1 MHDWPRDCASGRRAL
16 LHLLLL
22 AGFCMAAGT
31 AVRADAADAPRELHG
46 MADAFAAPGIALAW
60 GVVRGA
66 SEATTTVVV
75 RIVTDPTKYG
85 WIGVVGIDPFSKQ
98 EQLLRPATS
107 STGVID
113 IREPRV
119 RFADFPRTEVRLYES
134 EATVQS
140 GTPAL
145 TVFYLGV
152 PDTTPEFTS
161 EDKLEAYLAD
171 RVARLR
177 ASGSKTP

>member
-1 MHDWPRDCASGRRAL
+1 MHDSSRDCAFVRRAM

-22 AGFCMAAGT
+22 AGFCLASGT
-31 AVRADAADAPRELHG
+31 AVRADAADASRELHG
-46 MADAFAAPGIALAW
+46 MADTFAAPGIALAW

-66 SEATTTVVV
+66 SEAATNVVV
-75 RIVTDPTKYG
+75 RIITDPTKYG
-85 WIGVVGIDPFSKQ
+85 WIGVVGNDPFSKQ
-98 EQLLRPATS
+98 EQPLRPATS

-119 RFADFPRTEVRLYES
+119 RFADFPRTEIHLYES
-134 EATVQS
+134 EATVRS

-152 PDTTPEFTS
+152 PDTTPEFAS
-161 EDKLEAYLAD
+161 EDKLETYLAD

-177 ASGSKTP
+177 AAGSKAP